1 MVNRFLVLTVLG
13 ECCSLTGKPGHD
25 AREVVSNV
33 FDSVVQ
39 EKGIRT
45 AFSKLL
51 SEEYLWVEKVC
62 QTGSTSCLN

>member
-1 MVNRFLVLTVLG
+1 MHNGESLSTVLR

-25 AREVVSNV
+25 AREMVSNV

-39 EKGIRT
+39 EKGIKT

-51 SEEYLWVEKVC
+51 SEEVWVDRVW